1 MVRCQ
6 GGSCARA
13 EPGTQR
19 FEAHADVTA
28 ATVSSDHLWDGAHSG
43 LAGAD
48 FVEQRAMKREDLV
61 GAQREGWIWVS
72 SRSDG

>member
-1 MVRCQ
+1 
-6 GGSCARA
+6 
-13 EPGTQR
+13 
-19 FEAHADVTA
+19 VTA

-48 FVEQRAMKREDLV
+48 FVEQRVMKREDFV